1 MSRSI
6 QQRHVISAKLARVS
20 LLNVQIVAM
29 QARIVA
35 ADISQA
41 EMTRLCEA
49 IVAKANKITILLE
62 QIRDLNGK
70 SVSGGGLPQ

>member
-1 MSRSI
+1 
-6 QQRHVISAKLARVS
+6 
-20 LLNVQIVAM
+20 M